1 MVRPPSRSPAVRVVR
16 QKGGASNAT
25 TVLRCGL
32 SPSRGPEAPPAPPSV
47 CRGRLP
53 TCGRA
58 APSVIGHASQVVTIG
73 ERGQDRV
80 SRSRNAW
87 AVVLVVVGGLV
98 ATGCGSSGSKS
109 ASTTTTAA
117 APKVSGSVTVSAAAS
132 LTEAFKKIGDS
143 FKAANPGTNVTFNF
157 GSSGTLATQI
167 QQSAPADTFA
177 SADQDN
183 MNKLVS
189 ANLVDGAPT
198 VFAKNKLVIV
208 TKPGN
213 PKNVTGLADLP
224 KLGVVSLCGTTV
236 PCGKYA
242 GQILQTAGVTI
253 PTSKITRGQDV
264 KATLAAVRNGDA

>member
-1 MVRPPSRSPAVRVVR
+1 M
-16 QKGGASNAT
+16 
-25 TVLRCGL
+25 
-32 SPSRGPEAPPAPPSV
+32 
-47 CRGRLP
+47 
-53 TCGRA
+53 
-58 APSVIGHASQVVTIG
+58 
-73 ERGQDRV
+73 
-80 SRSRNAW
+80 
-87 AVVLVVVGGLV
+87 
-98 ATGCGSSGSKS
+98 
-109 ASTTTTAA
+109 
-117 APKVSGSVTVSAAAS
+117 SAAAS
-132 LTEAFKKIGDS
+132 LTEAFKAIGDS
-143 FKAANPGTNVTFNF
+143 FEAANPGTNVTFNF

-167 QQSAPADTFA
+167 QQGAPADTFA

-189 ANLVDGAPT
+189 ANLVDGTPT

-264 KATLAAVRNGDA
+264 KATLAAVTNGDADAAIVYVSDAKTAGSAATAVTIPDAQNAIAVYPIATLKASGNKAVSQAFIAYVTSPQGEGVLQGDGFLPPS